1 MIARILTFVIALV
14 ATMPFARA
22 DDVAFRACVDKAG
35 ADEAAL
41 MRCSDERLK
50 RADAALDVAWTA
62 TLAEMPGDAARKAL
76 VAEQAA
82 WIAFRD
88 KSCLSYLSRDFPR
101 NVGAVSFA
109 VCRADVIAA
118 RAKYLKY
125 LTDN

>member
-1 MIARILTFVIALV
+1 MIMRILPFLITFVAAIPV
-14 ATMPFARA
+14 ARA

-41 MRCSDERLK
+41 MRCSDERVT
-50 RADAALDVAWTA
+50 RANAALDVAWKA
-62 TLAEMPGDAARKAL
+62 ALVDMPGEAARKAL
-76 VAEQAA
+76 VEEQAA
-82 WIAFRD
+82 WAAFRD
-88 KSCLSYLSRDFPR
+88 KSCLSYLSSDFPR

-125 LTDN
+125 LSDN